1 MSLSHNT
8 LRNYFEMNFALV
20 HHHKYSLSEVENLM
34 PWEREVYVTM
44 LLAHLEE
51 LKEKQN
57 R

>member
-8 LRNYFEMNFALV
+8 LRNYFEMNFALM

-57 R
+57 K